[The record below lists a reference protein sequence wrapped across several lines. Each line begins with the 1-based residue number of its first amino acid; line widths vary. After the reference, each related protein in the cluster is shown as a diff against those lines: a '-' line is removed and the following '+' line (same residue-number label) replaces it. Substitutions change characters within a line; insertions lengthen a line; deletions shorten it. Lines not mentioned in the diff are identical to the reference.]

1 MAKGDPIAKINGILA
16 QFGPDDALSE
26 RVRRTLVRTLYTQ
39 PTSLAI
45 GALTGIFSAGVVA
58 VGSGEPSL
66 YVGFIVL
73 SIIAIGRVSLAFSL
87 SPDDTENSTRKLE
100 ILYEIGAFSYALV
113 LGIVAAITLALDI
126 GVEWE
131 VLMVTNALCYG
142 VAISARNAGR
152 PSIALG
158 QLTLSIMPVFL
169 VSLYVG
175 TFALITFAVTIA
187 LLLPAM
193 ASITFNIFKTLRESI
208 AAAENSALLADKMQ
222 VLARTDVVTGL
233 ANRAGLNHA
242 MVETLM
248 DLPDDRML
256 ALFWLDL
263 DRFKEVNDLLGH
275 PVGDRVLAE
284 IARRLRAA
292 SPVDATV
299 SRFGGDEFIIF
310 GEVSNR
316 HECEKLAGRLL
327 DEIVRPVRIDG
338 DRLQVQASM
347 GISILPDDGIDS
359 DTLMQRADLALYHA
373 KVNGRNQVCFYDA
386 SMSRD
391 LVRRREI
398 EAELRSA
405 IVKNELSIF
414 FQPILDLETGKIRAF
429 EALVRWFHP
438 QKGELKP
445 DEFIPVAEET
455 GVIVTLGNWITA
467 QAAKACAGWPEDVT
481 IAVNL
486 SPMQIKAPGAALGI
500 LTALRDAGLHP
511 SRLELEVTESLFLD
525 DNHSTNN
532 FIEELSAAGVRFALD
547 DFGTGYSSLSYIHKY
562 PFKKIKV
569 DRSFVS
575 GPNVGR
581 KSDAIIRAV
590 AELGANL
597 EMEIVA
603 EGLETIEQVQAVRE
617 AGCTLGQGYYFSRAV
632 PDYLAA
638 MLLSQERDAER
649 DAEPGGAGQSLEQA
663 TGHDQDEDSD
673 SPKRLAS

>member
-1 MAKGDPIAKINGILA
+1 MAKGDPSALIKTILTY
-16 QFGPDDALSE
+16 FGPRDALSE

-39 PTSLAI
+39 PSSLAI
-45 GALTGIFSAGVVA
+45 GALAGICAVWVVA
-58 VGSGEPSL
+58 IGSGDPIL
-66 YVGFIVL
+66 YGPAIAL
-73 SIIAIGRVSLAFSL
+73 TLIAIVRVNLAFNM
-87 SPDDTENSTRKLE
+87 SPDDAGNSTRKLE
-100 ILYEIGAFSYALV
+100 ILYEIWAFSYALT
-113 LGIVAAITLALDI
+113 LGAMAALTLLLHVDTQ
-126 GVEWE
+126 WE
-131 VLMVTNALCYG
+131 VLMTTNAMCYG
-142 VAISARNAGR
+142 VGICARNAGR
-152 PSIALG
+152 PAIALG
-158 QLTLSIMPVFL
+158 QLSLAVVPVMLACLYIGSLPYVTL
-169 VSLYVG
+169 
-175 TFALITFAVTIA
+175 AVTIG
-187 LLLPAM
+187 LLMPAM
-193 ASITFNIFKTLRESI
+193 ASITLNLFQVLRESI
-208 AAAENSALLADKMQ
+208 SAAETSELLANKMQ

-242 MVETLM
+242 MVEKLM
-248 DLPDDRML
+248 NLPDGQML

-275 PVGDRVLAE
+275 PVGDRVLSE
-284 IARRLRAA
+284 IASRLRAA

-299 SRFGGDEFIIF
+299 ARFGGDEFIIF

-316 HECEKLAGRLL
+316 LECEKLAGRLL
-327 DEIVRPVRIDG
+327 AEIVRPVRIDG
-338 DRLQVQASM
+338 DRLEVQASM
-347 GISILPDDGIDS
+347 GISVLPEDGIDS

-373 KVNGRNQVCFYDA
+373 KVNGRNQVCFYDP
-386 SMSRD
+386 SMSQD
-391 LVRRREI
+391 LVRRHEI

-414 FQPILDLETGKIRAF
+414 FQPIVDLETGKIRAF

-438 QKGELKP
+438 IKGELKP

-500 LTALRDAGLHP
+500 LTALRDAGLDP

-525 DNHSTNN
+525 DNQATNN
-532 FIEELSAAGVRFALD
+532 FIDELSAVGVRFALD

-581 KSDAIIRAV
+581 KSNAIIRAV

-603 EGLETIEQVQAVRE
+603 EGLETIEQVQAVRD

-638 MLLSQERDAER
+638 MLLSQERNGDR
-649 DAEPGGAGQSLEQA
+649 
-663 TGHDQDEDSD
+663 
-673 SPKRLAS
+673 PKQMVG